1 MEICEIVRALRE
13 DNDFTQKQIAETL
26 GIKQQ
31 QYSIYERGEQ
41 ELPTR
46 HIKKLA
52 LFYGISADYI
62 LNLPSNLKYPKR

>member
-13 DNDFTQKQIAETL
+13 DNDLTQTEVAKVL

-46 HIKKLA
+46 HIKNLA
-52 LFYGISADYI
+52 LFYNISADYI
-62 LNLPSNLKYPKR
+62 LNLPNNLKYPER